1 MGCALVQILP
11 IVVADVQQPYLS
23 SLLLLLE
30 QTLLVPAG
38 FPTFL
43 AKLEAI
49 VIIAIVPLQYLLEC
63 LTLILNFLSPF
74 YSLTSLSPTYSPSN
88 TYPDLLPSCTII

>member
-43 AKLEAI
+43 AKLEVI
-49 VIIAIVPLQYLLEC
+49 VIIAIVPL
-63 LTLILNFLSPF
+63 
-74 YSLTSLSPTYSPSN
+74 
-88 TYPDLLPSCTII
+88 